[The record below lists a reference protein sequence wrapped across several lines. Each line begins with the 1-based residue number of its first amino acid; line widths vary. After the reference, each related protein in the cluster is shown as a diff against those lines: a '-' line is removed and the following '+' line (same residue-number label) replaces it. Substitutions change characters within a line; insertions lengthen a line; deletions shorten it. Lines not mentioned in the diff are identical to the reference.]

1 MKEIKSI
8 LRNLNL
14 FDRSGGPYEHEIE
27 EELRF
32 HLDMRAH
39 DNLSAGMTPEEAR
52 ADAVRRFGDYEIVKE
67 ACREISKEKL
77 EGVMNTKAI
86 KGIIWVI
93 LGLGLFL
100 QIAGRNEDNSN
111 AGLGFILIAVLA
123 RLFIFLKEQMVD
135 RIDSR
140 TNKGII
146 WFILGCGLMLRFFS
160 GHHAI
165 MNVGIFLIII
175 GVLWRVLIFLRK
187 TQPDQQ
193 RIKTAEQ
200 IMISI
205 PGVDTIAPEHYFIE
219 QPLSQVPPH
228 DQQGRTPVERL
239 ISDEE

>member
-1 MKEIKSI
+1 MKPIKTI
-8 LRNLNL
+8 LRNLSL
-14 FDRSGGPYEHEIE
+14 FNRSGAHEHEIE

-39 DNLSAGMTPEEAR
+39 DNLAAGMTPEEAR
-52 ADAVRRFGDYEIVKE
+52 ADAIRRFGDYENVKE

-77 EGVMNTKAI
+77 EGVMNTKVI

-93 LGLGLFL
+93 VGLGLIL
-100 QIAGRNEDNSN
+100 QIAGSEDNST
-111 AGLGFILIAVLA
+111 AGLGFILIAVLG

-135 RIDSR
+135 TIDSR

-175 GVLWRVLIFLRK
+175 GILWRVLIFLRK

-200 IMISI
+200 IMICI
-205 PGVDTIAPEHYFIE
+205 PGVDTIAPEYYFIE
-219 QPLSQVPPH
+219 EPLSQVPPH